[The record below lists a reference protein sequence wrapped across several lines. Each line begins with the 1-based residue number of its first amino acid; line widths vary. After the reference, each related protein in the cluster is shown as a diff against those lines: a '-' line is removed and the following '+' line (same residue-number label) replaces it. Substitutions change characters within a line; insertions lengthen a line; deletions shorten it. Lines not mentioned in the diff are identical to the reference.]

1 MIPIETMQLE
11 MVVEMEVVLEVE
23 AELDSTCVCGRVGVL
38 AL

>member
-11 MVVEMEVVLEVE
+11 IVVEMEVVLEVE
-23 AELDSTCVCGRVGVL
+23 AELDSTRVCGRVRVL